1 MYKKRILTLLIGFA
15 GTISLIAQPFT
26 TFAEK
31 DFSPGTVFS
40 TQFNLGKNY
49 ADSVWSVNLIYPEFR
64 LATKS
69 ETELLKEKG
78 IPAQEL
84 PAVETSLSISR
95 KQGFLD
101 VYFTPFAY
109 RNGHWMRMAGC
120 KIQLVANPRII
131 ARKAQALPNLIQRYT
146 DHSVLSKGKWVKISV
161 PEEGIYQLTASKLKS
176 WGFNNINRVK
186 IYGYGGRILPQKLE
200 FSGDNSVID
209 DLCEVATW
217 RRSNSLLFYAEGTLR
232 WSWDATKRAWNRAQN
247 TYSRA
252 SYYFITE
259 GESPLEMKVIEPTT
273 ASTTTLTSAIVPALH
288 EKDAFAWY
296 EGGTEFFSSYD
307 FINKN
312 TQSFTLSTPGFSG
325 GTAKVAVAVSAA
337 STLKNTNVETL
348 ANSLNLGTF
357 SISTYDSE
365 TESARETRALFST
378 DSLLENN
385 TFKITTTAG
394 NSARLN
400 YILASY
406 PRKLDASVP
415 FVFTPATMSPSAAVI
430 RAENATASTQLWRIA
445 SASAPTAIIKTTIN
459 GTKITAQI
467 EDAKQRYIF
476 VDVAKNYAEP
486 SRVGTIEN
494 QDLHA
499 DSAQDMVIII
509 PESGKLK
516 KQAERLA
523 MAHRAEGLR
532 VKIVRADQ
540 LYNEF
545 SSGTPDAT
553 AYRRYLKML
562 YDRAK
567 TTADMPRYLLL
578 FGNCYWDN
586 RLLLGSSFS
595 TKDLLLAFEVSP
607 NDRLIN
613 IPHGT
618 LYSYVTDDY
627 YGLLDDGEGSAIAS
641 RDKVDLGIG
650 RFICTT
656 EEEAKILVDKTL
668 EYMENKNVGAWK
680 NRVIMLADNGD
691 NNLHQEDCETTVR
704 NIQNANDELII
715 KKYYWDAY
723 PMTTSATGNSFPQ
736 VTRMLQ
742 EELKRGALIFNY
754 TGHGSPRQLSHNK
767 LLQTSDFEKITDG
780 NMPLWIFAS
789 CEITPYDQQ
798 MEDIG
803 RATLFNTKQGSVA
816 IVCATRSVYAIY
828 NRALNAAYSRYV
840 LSSDGNG
847 KPYTLGDA
855 MRLAKVSLVTN
866 AGDRS
871 MNKLKYALLGDPALT
886 LTAPRGQ
893 VVVDSIDREAI
904 TSSTN
909 IQLKAGQ
916 KVRFAGH
923 VERNGLLAT
932 DFNGTVTGSLYDRL
946 ENIICKNNN
955 NANKTAMVYQ
965 DRKNALF
972 EGSDSIR
979 FGRFQLNVVVPR
991 DISYSED
998 KGRMYFYAVNTDH
1011 SEESHGSTTQFHL
1024 NGTIQTQKTDTLGPK
1039 VFVYLNST
1047 DFPDG
1052 GYVSTAA
1059 LFGATLHDISGINA
1073 NGLGVGHNIE
1083 LSIDGDVNNIIVLND
1098 YFAYDFGSTTSGT
1111 IQYPLTNLSPGRH
1124 KLTLRVW
1131 DVNDNSTTTSLNF
1144 FVSEDLTGGYDVNA
1158 TANPAYTTTTFVTT
1172 LENSNE
1178 KTDVSVEVYDIAGRR
1193 IWNET
1198 SSTSANARYD
1208 AIRWSLT
1215 DYANRPV
1222 PAGIYIYRSI
1232 ISSSSKRVTTKSK
1245 KMIIVRQ

>member
-1 MYKKRILTLLIGFA
+1 MHTKRILTLLIGLS

-26 TFAEK
+26 SFAEK
-31 DFSPGTVFS
+31 DFPPGTLFS
-40 TQFNLGKNY
+40 TQFNLGENY
-49 ADSVWSVNLIYPEFR
+49 ADSIWSVNFIYPEFR
-64 LATKS
+64 LTTKA
-69 ETELLKEKG
+69 ETELLKKKG
-78 IPAQEL
+78 VLAQEL
-84 PAVETSLSISR
+84 PSVETSLSISR

-101 VYFTPFAY
+101 VNFTPFVY
-109 RNGHWMRMAGC
+109 RNGDWMRMTGC
-120 KIQLVANPRII
+120 KIQLVSKPRVMV
-131 ARKAQALPNLIQRYT
+131 RKAQALPSLNQRYT
-146 DHSVLSKGKWVKISV
+146 NHSVLSKGKWIKISV

-176 WGFNNINRVK
+176 WGFSNINRVK
-186 IYGYGGRILPQKLE
+186 IYGYGGRILPQNLE

-217 RRSNSLLFYAEGTLR
+217 RRKGSMLFYAEGTLR
-232 WSWDATKRAWNRAQN
+232 WSWDAIKNAWNRMQN
-247 TYSRA
+247 TYSRG

-259 GESPLEMKVIEPTT
+259 GDSPLEMKVVEPIAATT
-273 ASTTTLTSAIVPALH
+273 DTITSSIIPALY

-296 EGGTEFFSSYD
+296 EGGTEFFSNYD
-307 FINKN
+307 FINNN
-312 TQSFTLSTPGFSG
+312 TQSFTLSTPGFVG

-337 STLKNTNVETL
+337 STLKATNVETL
-348 ANSLNLGTF
+348 ANGLSLGNF

-365 TESARETRALFST
+365 TESARETRALFSI

-415 FVFTPATMSPSAAVI
+415 FVFSPATVSSSAPVVL
-430 RAENATASTQLWRIA
+430 AENANTSTQLWCIA
-445 SASAPTAIIKTTIN
+445 SASVPTTIVKTTIN
-459 GTKITAQI
+459 GTKAIAQI
-467 EDAKQRYIF
+467 DDVKQRYIF
-476 VDVAKNYAEP
+476 VDVSNSYAEP
-486 SRVGTIEN
+486 SRVGMVEN

-523 MAHRAEGLR
+523 AAHGAEGLR

-586 RLLLGSSFS
+586 RLLLGGSLSA
-595 TKDLLLAFEVSP
+595 KDLLLAFEVSQ
-607 NDRLIN
+607 NDHLIN

-618 LYSYVTDDY
+618 LHSYVTDDY
-627 YGLLDDGEGSAIAS
+627 YGLLDDGEGIAIAN
-641 RDKVDLGIG
+641 RDKVDIGIG

-668 EYMENKNVGAWK
+668 EYMENKNVGSWK

-691 NNLHQEDCETTVR
+691 NNLHQEDCETTVK

-723 PMTTSATGNSFPQ
+723 PITTSATGNSFPQ

-767 LLQTSDFEKITDG
+767 LLQTSDFEKTTDG

-840 LSSDGNG
+840 LSSDSNG

-855 MRLAKVSLVTN
+855 MQLAKVSLVAS

-886 LTAPRGQ
+886 LTAPRGKI
-893 VVVDSIDREAI
+893 VVDSIDGQAI
-904 TSSTN
+904 TSGTN
-909 IQLKAGQ
+909 LQLKAGQ

-923 VERNGLLAT
+923 IVKNGVVAT

-946 ENIICKNNN
+946 ENITCKNNN
-955 NANKTAMVYQ
+955 NANQKAMVYQ

-972 EGSDSIR
+972 EGSDSVCA
-979 FGRFQLNVVVPR
+979 GRFKLNVVVPR

-998 KGRMYFYAVNTDH
+998 TGRMFFYAVNEDH

-1024 NGTIQTQKTDTLGPK
+1024 NGTIQMQNSDTLGPK

-1052 GYVSTAA
+1052 GYISTSA
-1059 LFGATLHDISGINA
+1059 LFGATLHDMSGINA

-1083 LSIDGDVNNIIVLND
+1083 LCLDGEVNNIIVLND
-1098 YFAYDFGSTTSGT
+1098 YFAYNFGSTTSGT

-1124 KLTLRVW
+1124 KLTLRAW
-1131 DVNDNSTTTSLNF
+1131 DVNDNSTTVSLNF

-1172 LENSNE
+1172 LESSNE
-1178 KTDVSVEVYDIAGRR
+1178 KSDITVEVYDLAGRR
-1193 IWNET
+1193 IWNEK
-1198 SSTSANARYD
+1198 SSVSANAGYD
-1208 AIRWSLT
+1208 AIRWSLI

-1222 PAGIYIYRSI
+1222 PAGVYIYRSI
-1232 ISSSSKRVTTKSK
+1232 ISSSNKKITTKSK